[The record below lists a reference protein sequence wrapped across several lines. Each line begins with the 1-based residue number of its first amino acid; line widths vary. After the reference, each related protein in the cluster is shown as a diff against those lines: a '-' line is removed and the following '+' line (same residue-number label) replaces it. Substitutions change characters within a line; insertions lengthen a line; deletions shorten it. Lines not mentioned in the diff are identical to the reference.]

1 MHGCPWSVTLTR
13 KFKNIDLLKNRNKKN
28 IVCVDKSLL
37 PYLNHISNFVPILP
51 FRPSD
56 YRSTRKDRPETEGR
70 GPNFHLKKNTDIDSK
85 VFSLFIFNLIK
96 LLCIVIFQFFEF
108 ILNFS
113 IFL

>member
-1 MHGCPWSVTLTR
+1 MYGDSWSVRIKR

-56 YRSTRKDRPETEGR
+56 RKRNGPETEGR
-70 GPNFHLKKNTDIDSK
+70 ERKLRDSEAKVEYYDFDREKGEIIKKPK
-85 VFSLFIFNLIK
+85 KF
-96 LLCIVIFQFFEF
+96 
-108 ILNFS
+108 
-113 IFL
+113 